1 MGYPATIEYDLDI
14 QDARPRLPG
23 QSSCLPFKQ
32 KRQGQDSYVSLYR
45 FYVGLKSGWFPSGYF
60 GSVSLCQRDRT
71 WSSKIMLL
79 KCYNFYFEHRFTI
92 IIQYDLVHT
101 QRTLLT

>member
-1 MGYPATIEYDLDI
+1 MSVKNKIYELHLGYPATIEYDLDI

-60 GSVSLCQRDRT
+60 GSVSLRKGRIH
-71 WSSKIMLL
+71 SK
-79 KCYNFYFEHRFTI
+79 KKVVKFHNFGPDPPTP
-92 IIQYDLVHT
+92 
-101 QRTLLT
+101 